1 MLRIGMY
8 ETVRMKQKYKAG
20 ENICLKSDANG
31 KTKSTR
37 GSPYWRLGGNRMS
50 NEGII
55 REKRKLCNGR
65 VIVAIQCESRTMAE
79 VFCLNNLCSIRTCLC
94 KGTDFL

>member
-1 MLRIGMY
+1 
-8 ETVRMKQKYKAG
+8 MKQRYKAG
-20 ENICLKSDANG
+20 GNICLKSDANG
-31 KTKSTR
+31 KIKSTR

-65 VIVAIQCESRTMAE
+65 VMVA
-79 VFCLNNLCSIRTCLC
+79 V
-94 KGTDFL
+94 

>member
-1 MLRIGMY
+1 MLPIGMY

-20 ENICLKSDANG
+20 ENICLKSDANR
-31 KTKSTR
+31 KIKSTR
-37 GSPYWRLGGNRMS
+37 DSPYWRLGGNRMS

-65 VIVAIQCESRTMAE
+65 VIVAVESESRTMAE
-79 VFCLNNLCSIRTCLC
+79 VFCLKNLCSKRTCLC
-94 KGTDFL
+94 KGTDLW